1 MRKSGFSYLLPG
13 LLACSLIALI
23 AKGADEPGTLRVLKV
38 SDGLTFRMGAVTA
51 YRVVH
56 PGMGAKKLT
65 LNYSTS
71 EPGHEFAQHVH
82 DESDDTFMVLQ
93 GQMDLRQG
101 DSRKP
106 VLTGQAVFVPAGQIH
121 GTITTGAGT
130 VSISFQCPPDLVL
143 YTGARDSSRPG
154 AAPPKGVITPGVV
167 KIVDF
172 GNQNGFF
179 THPGMGSKRGA
190 VAHRKLR
197 PGESFPAS
205 VGKDGEQL
213 LFVWK
218 GSLTVHSKGARHQA
232 GEREAVF
239 LSGAQKLKVENQG
252 PGEAVV
258 IQVQAPPPMQ
268 AKETR
273 EAASAVGSLGAAQA
287 SRAGRP

>member
-1 MRKSGFSYLLPG
+1 MRRSGFFCLTLG
-13 LLACSLIALI
+13 LLACGLVAPI
-23 AKGADEPGTLRVLKV
+23 AKGAEEPGTLRVLKI
-38 SDGLTFRMGAVTA
+38 SDGLTFRMGAVNA
-51 YRVVH
+51 YRIVH

-82 DESDDTFMVLQ
+82 DQSDDTFMVLQ

-106 VLTGQAVFVPAGQIH
+106 VRVGQAVFVPAGQIH

-167 KIVDF
+167 KILDF

-179 THPGMGSKRGA
+179 THPGMGSRRGA
-190 VAHRKLR
+190 VAHRKLA
-197 PGESFPAS
+197 PGASFSTS
-205 VGKDGEQL
+205 VAKDGEQL

-218 GSLTVHSKGARHQA
+218 GSLTLHSKGARHQA

-258 IQVQAPPPMQ
+258 IQVQAPPSMQ

-273 EAASAVGSLGAAQA
+273 EAAFAVGSLGGAQA

>member
-1 MRKSGFSYLLPG
+1 MRGIVDFSFSLKGRTACALAAFSLFA
-13 LLACSLIALI
+13 LLAQ
-23 AKGADEPGTLRVLKV
+23 GADEAGTLRVLKV
-38 SDGLTFRMGAVTA
+38 TDGITFRMGAVTA
-51 YRVVH
+51 YRIVH
-56 PGMGAKKLT
+56 PGMGAKRLT

-82 DESDDTFMVLQ
+82 DQSDDTFLVLQ
-93 GQMDLRQG
+93 GQMDVRQG

-106 VLTGQAVFVPAGQIH
+106 VRVGQAVFVPAGQIH

-154 AAPPKGVITPGVV
+154 AAPPKGVITPGAV
-167 KIVDF
+167 KILDF
-172 GNQNGFF
+172 GNRNGFF

-218 GSLTVHSKGARHQA
+218 GSLTVHSKGARHLA

-239 LSGAQKLKVENQG
+239 LSGAQTLKVENQG
-252 PGEAVV
+252 PGETDV
-258 IQVQAPPPMQ
+258 IQVQAPPKMVPL
-268 AKETR
+268 ETR
-273 EAASAVGSLGAAQA
+273 EIGFPVGSAAA
-287 SRAGRP
+287 RP